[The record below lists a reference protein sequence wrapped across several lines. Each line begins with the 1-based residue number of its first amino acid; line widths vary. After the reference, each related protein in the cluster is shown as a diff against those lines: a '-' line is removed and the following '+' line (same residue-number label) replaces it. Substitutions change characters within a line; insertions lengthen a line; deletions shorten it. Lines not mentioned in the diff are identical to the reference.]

1 VTLALGLVGEIT
13 TTVEPS
19 MLASAVGSGLIDV
32 LSTPSMI
39 GLMEGAAV
47 NAVAAQ
53 LSDGS
58 VTVGTRVDIRHLAAS
73 PLGARIRARAE
84 LVEIDGRKLTFRVE
98 AFDEQEKIGEGTHE
112 RAIIDPQRLLSRVN
126 QKRSAS
132 G

>member
-1 VTLALGLVGEIT
+1 VTLAVGLVGEIT

-58 VTVGTRVDIRHLAAS
+58 VTVGTRIDIRHLAAS

-126 QKRSAS
+126 QKRSA
-132 G
+132 